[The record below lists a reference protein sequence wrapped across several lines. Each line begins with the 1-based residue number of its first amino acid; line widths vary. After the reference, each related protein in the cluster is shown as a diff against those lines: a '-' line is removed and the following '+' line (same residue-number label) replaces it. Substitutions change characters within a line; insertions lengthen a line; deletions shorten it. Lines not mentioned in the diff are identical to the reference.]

1 MQLPEK
7 RKPASGKTGSQ
18 EEHRSLATFDRGNNT
33 EELRHRQATR
43 IIARFPVSVPVAL
56 AVARLAYGGAA

>member
-7 RKPASGKTGSQ
+7 RKPASGKTGSL
-18 EEHRSLATFDRGNNT
+18 ENRSLATIDTRDNT
-33 EELRHRQATR
+33 GDLRTRQASR
-43 IIARFPVSVPVAL
+43 ILARFPVSVPVAL